1 MEKNINSS
9 NNIDLKELFP
19 EESKVEK
26 NVRDILS
33 QYTKGIESIFETSK
47 EDEQNYLLLIF
58 NCPESFRIK
67 YQNLHKN
74 LLNESLNLKL
84 YAGQSKKQEVSLNN
98 YNNSKITNFE
108 DSIYMINLAEKN
120 NKYIIMLNI
129 IFEKFFGTNTYL
141 LENLITYYF
150 ESKKN
155 HEFEYE
161 DFILI
166 FCSIIK
172 YYSGLDISLELN
184 EKENYLMIY
193 ICGNDDSYSNICKML
208 NYNLQLNPIAIDYE
222 ENHGI
227 IKKKESNI
235 DNNIKA
241 IELIDYDDKEPLL
254 QSFNG
259 NMKNKNLQFEDY
271 DINNPIFWP
280 PFYSYKPEKDEKF
293 RLYESNDD
301 YFYYKKGSN
310 KDIDIND
317 RYYSKFRNIDKLRFI
332 QRILNQII
340 KFSELKKLEIFE
352 MMLYKKN
359 IINFF

>member
-172 YYSGLDISLELN
+172 YSL
-184 EKENYLMIY
+184 
-193 ICGNDDSYSNICKML
+193 
-208 NYNLQLNPIAIDYE
+208 
-222 ENHGI
+222 
-227 IKKKESNI
+227 
-235 DNNIKA
+235 
-241 IELIDYDDKEPLL
+241 
-254 QSFNG
+254 
-259 NMKNKNLQFEDY
+259 
-271 DINNPIFWP
+271 
-280 PFYSYKPEKDEKF
+280 
-293 RLYESNDD
+293 
-301 YFYYKKGSN
+301 
-310 KDIDIND
+310 
-317 RYYSKFRNIDKLRFI
+317 
-332 QRILNQII
+332 
-340 KFSELKKLEIFE
+340 
-352 MMLYKKN
+352 
-359 IINFF
+359 